1 MCAGVMVI
9 LETRTTKWGNLN
21 QFKSHCSYSMKVM
34 GAGNTESFF
43 SPLKI
48 FLNMGWFIGIFPV
61 KFDGALYSF
70 RYKFL
75 SLTTLFSFMRLAF
88 IILLLISP
96 TWIMDTVDFV
106 AKNTTDNS
114 LNETFDFIGEK
125 GILKNTSDYLLER
138 VELLIMFLNA
148 LGQFIYG
155 NIFI

>member
-1 MCAGVMVI
+1 
-9 LETRTTKWGNLN
+9 
-21 QFKSHCSYSMKVM
+21 M

>member
-1 MCAGVMVI
+1 
-9 LETRTTKWGNLN
+9 
-21 QFKSHCSYSMKVM
+21 M

-148 LGQFIYG
+148 LGQFIYE

>member
-1 MCAGVMVI
+1 
-9 LETRTTKWGNLN
+9 
-21 QFKSHCSYSMKVM
+21 MKVM

>member
-1 MCAGVMVI
+1 
-9 LETRTTKWGNLN
+9 
-21 QFKSHCSYSMKVM
+21 M

-125 GILKNTSDYLLER
+125 GILKNTSDYLLNR
-138 VELLIMFLNA
+138 VQLLIMFLNA

>member
-1 MCAGVMVI
+1 
-9 LETRTTKWGNLN
+9 
-21 QFKSHCSYSMKVM
+21 MKVM

-75 SLTTLFSFMRLAF
+75 SLTTLFSFMRLTF

-125 GILKNTSDYLLER
+125 GILKNTSDYLLNR

>member
-1 MCAGVMVI
+1 
-9 LETRTTKWGNLN
+9 
-21 QFKSHCSYSMKVM
+21 MKVM

-148 LGQFIYG
+148 LGQFIYE